1 MFHLV
6 DLRIYVCHSSYYEP
20 VDVAIA
26 AGHQVAS
33 LRLEIKQRVLHD
45 VNDT

>member
-6 DLRIYVCHSSYYEP
+6 DLCKCQSSYNEP

-26 AGHQVAS
+26 AGHQVAG

-45 VNDT
+45 VDDT